1 VNVFENRT
9 IVLGVTGSI
18 AAYKAADLCSRL
30 VKRGAKVRTVM
41 TANACKFVSPLTF
54 QAISQNPVATDMFSQ
69 PDVWEMEH
77 ISLADAADLVIIAP
91 ATANIIA
98 KTAVGIADD
107 LLTTTLLAV
116 RCPVLVAPAMNPRM
130 YLHPATQEN
139 IRRLKARGVQVMQ
152 PGEGRTAC
160 GDIGPGRMP
169 EPEEILSAAEALLA
183 RQEDLSGWRLLV
195 TAGPTRQ
202 WIDPVRF
209 VSNPSTGKMGYAIA
223 EAAVSRGAEVVL
235 VSGPTFLD
243 APAGVDL
250 RRVETTYELL
260 DAAVEA
266 FEHCDAAICA
276 AAPADHAPQTVAQ
289 SKIKRETN
297 SNTTGSVLEL
307 KLYPTPDVA
316 AELGRRK
323 SSRVLVVFAAETED
337 LIENAIR
344 KMQTK
349 NADMVVA
356 NDVTSPGSG
365 FGADTNQVCLI
376 CADGSVEQLPL
387 MSKSA
392 LAHEILNRIVPLLQ
406 KRRPRK
412 TFKE

>member
-1 VNVFENRT
+1 
-9 IVLGVTGSI
+9 
-18 AAYKAADLCSRL
+18 
-30 VKRGAKVRTVM
+30 
-41 TANACKFVSPLTF
+41 
-54 QAISQNPVATDMFSQ
+54 
-69 PDVWEMEH
+69 
-77 ISLADAADLVIIAP
+77 
-91 ATANIIA
+91 
-98 KTAVGIADD
+98 
-107 LLTTTLLAV
+107 
-116 RCPVLVAPAMNPRM
+116 
-130 YLHPATQEN
+130 
-139 IRRLKARGVQVMQ
+139 
-152 PGEGRTAC
+152 
-160 GDIGPGRMP
+160 
-169 EPEEILSAAEALLA
+169 
-183 RQEDLSGWRLLV
+183 
-195 TAGPTRQ
+195 
-202 WIDPVRF
+202 
-209 VSNPSTGKMGYAIA
+209 MGYAIA

-337 LIENAIR
+337 LIENAFR

>member
-1 VNVFENRT
+1 MNVFENRT

-116 RCPVLVAPAMNPRM
+116 RCPVLIAPAMNPRM
-130 YLHPATQEN
+130 YLHPVTQEN

-323 SSRVLVVFAAETED
+323 SDRVLVVFAAETEN
-337 LIENAIR
+337 LIENALR

>member
-1 VNVFENRT
+1 MNVFENRT

-77 ISLADAADLVIIAP
+77 ISLADAANLVIIAP

-130 YLHPATQEN
+130 YLHPVTQEN

-365 FGADTNQVCLI
+365 FGADTNQACLI

>member
-1 VNVFENRT
+1 MNVFENRT